1 MSQKKELYCS
11 AIIVAAGKGKR
22 MKSDISKQFINIK
35 NKPVLA
41 YTLECFDKCTQ
52 IKDIILVVAEEY
64 IDYCSN
70 EIIYK
75 YNFNKNII
83 ITAGGKERQNSVYNG
98 LKKVSSDTD
107 IVLIHDGVRPFIEM
121 SYIQKVICSAYENK
135 GCVLG
140 VPVKDTIKI
149 CSQEGFIETTP
160 RREKLWAIQTP
171 QAFDYNILMEAYKKS
186 IEDNF
191 IGTDDAMLVERL
203 GYKIKIEQGSYKN
216 IKITT
221 PEDLITAE
229 IIMANI

>member
-1 MSQKKELYCS
+1 MYQKKDLYCS

-22 MKSDISKQFINIK
+22 MELDISKQFINIK
-35 NKPVLA
+35 NKPVLV
-41 YTLECFDKCTQ
+41 YTLECFDKCPE
-52 IKDIILVVAEEY
+52 IKDIILVISEEY
-64 IDYCSN
+64 IDYCRR

-75 YNFNKNII
+75 YKFNKNII

-98 LKKVSSDTD
+98 LKKISSDTD
-107 IVLIHDGVRPFIEM
+107 IVLIHDGVRPFIEI
-121 SYIQKVICSAYENK
+121 SYIQKVIYSAYENK

-149 CSQEGFIETTP
+149 CNQDGFIETTP
-160 RREKLWAIQTP
+160 EREKLWAIQTP
-171 QAFDYNILMEAYKKS
+171 QAFNYNILVKAYKKS

-191 IGTDDAMLVERL
+191 IGTDDAVLVERL
-203 GYKIKIEQGSYKN
+203 GYKIKIELGSYKN

-229 IIMANI
+229 IMLNC